1 MAVSVRITRMDL
13 GPCRR
18 ALDMSTDAHRRRLA
32 LAAGRGMNPYI
43 PFRTGQLT
51 GSASPGVGVVTYPT
65 DYAVYVFDPRRPI
78 HIHKDKHPKA
88 TSRWDRKYSDDGAK
102 EVCEEVLRIV
112 SGH

>member
-51 GSASPGVGVVTYPT
+51 GSASPGVGEVTYNT
-65 DYAVYVFDPRRPI
+65 DYAAYVFDPSRPI
-78 HIHKDKHPKA
+78 HIHKDRHPKA

>member
-1 MAVSVRITRMDL
+1 MAVSVRIARMDL

-51 GSASPGVGVVTYPT
+51 GSASPGVGVVTYST
-65 DYAVYVFDPRRPI
+65 DYAAYVFDPSRPI
-78 HIHKDKHPKA
+78 HIHKDRHPKA